1 MQRAL
6 TSQRTLLDFVTF
18 GQNRQGLPLF
28 LELII
33 TGLDVSEI
41 LQQLVSKNNSLGFF
55 TARLI
60 NLVFE
65 LIDLG

>member
-1 MQRAL
+1 MQRGL
-6 TSQRTLLDFVTF
+6 TSQNTLLDFITF
-18 GQNRQGLPLF
+18 GQNRQGLPLI

-41 LQQLVSKNNSLGFF
+41 LQQLVSKNDSLGFF
-55 TARLI
+55 TARLV